1 MEQESKEVPLQ
12 FPVDKVGKSAYCH
25 DTPYCGKKRGT
36 VNDRPS
42 RISPLN
48 FFQDGGKYHH
58 QDEQPCAS
66 ESNAFNQFHLS
77 FTYCGGRFTTDYTD
91 FFNYQLSIIDYFNL
105 CNLW

>member
-77 FTYCGGRFTTDYTD
+77 FTYCGEFTTEGTEAHR
-91 FFNYQLSIIDYFNL
+91 FFNYFL
-105 CNLW
+105 CVTLCPLW